1 MPASGP
7 ALRAQLSSLGDMGD
21 EVLGLGAVALTI
33 ANLDHPLAETADY
46 LDHLDRMAENLAGS
60 SECSAVELAH
70 LLASTLTDQYGYVI
84 PDSDPDSVDTE
95 SDLMDTID
103 TRRGCPET
111 LGILGLEIMARA
123 GWHAEALSFGPRFLV
138 RITDE
143 DGSRAILDPGDS
155 WRMVEAHH
163 MRAWLKA
170 YAGLSAELAFDH
182 NIPLS
187 NRAILVRLQNG
198 AKIRF
203 LKAGNLDQAL
213 HTIQTTLLFAPQTVL
228 LWREAGILHAR
239 LNHFAE
245 AVAALERF
253 LAASQDNAL
262 RSKTLQILADLRQRL
277 LYQ

>member
-1 MPASGP
+1 MPATGP
-7 ALRAQLSSLGDMGD
+7 ALRAHLSSLGNVGD
-21 EVLGLGAVALTI
+21 EVLGLGPVALTI
-33 ANLDHPLAETADY
+33 ANLDHPLAEATDY
-46 LDHLDRMAENLAGS
+46 LDHLDRMTENLLGS
-60 SECSAVELAH
+60 TECSATELAH
-70 LLASTLTDQYGYVI
+70 LLASTLTDQYGYII
-84 PDSDPDSVDTE
+84 PDSDEDE

-111 LGILGLEIMARA
+111 LGILALEIMARA
-123 GWHAEALSFGPRFLV
+123 GWTAEALSFGPRFLV
-138 RITDE
+138 RITDM
-143 DGSRAILDPGDS
+143 DGSRAILDPGDG
-155 WRMVEAHH
+155 WKMVEAHH

-182 NIPLS
+182 NTALS

-203 LKAGNLDQAL
+203 LKAGNLEQAL

-245 AVAALERF
+245 AVSALERF
-253 LAASQDNAL
+253 LAASQDGTL
-262 RSKTLQILADLRQRL
+262 RAKTLQILADLRQRL
-277 LYQ
+277 IYQ